1 MRQISLAALDIACN
15 SIDAGA
21 DTVRLNIAL
30 AEPLEVEIIDNGPGM
45 SKEAVGLALKGG
57 YSSKGSSGM
66 GLSLARRE
74 AESVGGR
81 IDVDSSERG
90 TSVRL
95 VYPGLKGEALEG
107 MEDTIA
113 ALLSSGISVELC
125 VKTQK
130 GIYEIAERT
139 GEDAPAASIIEAR
152 KRVKIFID
160 NIKEIVMK
168 KTIQDINAIR
178 EAMQPEIIL
187 RDNVD
192 VATEA
197 HIVVAMGTVGINAGA
212 RTVFNALVDEV
223 EAKELKGV
231 RVTRCGAIGDA
242 ADAPIVEVHI
252 PGKEVVTYK
261 KVDVKKAIEIIGKI
275 EKA

>member
-1 MRQISLAALDIACN
+1 
-15 SIDAGA
+15 
-21 DTVRLNIAL
+21 
-30 AEPLEVEIIDNGPGM
+30 
-45 SKEAVGLALKGG
+45 
-57 YSSKGSSGM
+57 
-66 GLSLARRE
+66 
-74 AESVGGR
+74 
-81 IDVDSSERG
+81 
-90 TSVRL
+90 
-95 VYPGLKGEALEG
+95 
-107 MEDTIA
+107 
-113 ALLSSGISVELC
+113 
-125 VKTQK
+125 
-130 GIYEIAERT
+130 
-139 GEDAPAASIIEAR
+139 
-152 KRVKIFID
+152 
-160 NIKEIVMK
+160 MK